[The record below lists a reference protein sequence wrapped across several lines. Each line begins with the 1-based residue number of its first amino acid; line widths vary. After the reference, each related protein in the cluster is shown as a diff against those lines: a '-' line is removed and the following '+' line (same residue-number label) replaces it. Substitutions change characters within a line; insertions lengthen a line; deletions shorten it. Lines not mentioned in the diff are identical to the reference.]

1 MVLQIN
7 PRRRWLWIAAGIL
20 LVLGLVGFSLFRQT
34 SATDRPVVYASD
46 AEHFKYGS
54 ISSDVGGIPYWIWV
68 TMPEVCRAQLPGG
81 YASLGVIQEPG
92 KPTPVGFSMRRVG
105 FLDQVGPNCALCHA
119 ASVRTA
125 PNAAPTTYLGAP
137 AQQLDLMGYFQF
149 LFSCGRSS
157 SFTTANVIAAIER
170 HKDVSLGERQLYR
183 IAVPRVR
190 EALLEGGAKFDSI
203 IVDRPPW
210 GPGRVDT
217 FNPYKVLVFNDDMKH
232 DTSIGTADLMSIWDQ
247 ASREGMWLHWDG
259 NNDSLDER
267 NLSAAIGAGATP
279 ITLSNDVN
287 LAGVDRVKQWI
298 MTLPAPRYPFPID
311 MAKAAAGRPVYEAQC
326 ASCHEAGNPG
336 YGAVIPTR
344 YLQTDPER
352 QVAFDDRMA
361 ARMNTIGTGKPW
373 AFNRFRKTD
382 GYASHPL
389 DGIWLRAPYLHNG
402 SVPTLRELLEPPA
415 QRRAV
420 FYRGD
425 DVYDR
430 AGVGFVSDVAQR
442 GSRRFYRFDTH
453 DRGNGNGGHLYGL
466 ELGAAQKDALV
477 EYLKT
482 M

>member
-1 MVLQIN
+1 
-7 PRRRWLWIAAGIL
+7 
-20 LVLGLVGFSLFRQT
+20 
-34 SATDRPVVYASD
+34 
-46 AEHFKYGS
+46 
-54 ISSDVGGIPYWIWV
+54 
-68 TMPEVCRAQLPGG
+68 
-81 YASLGVIQEPG
+81 
-92 KPTPVGFSMRRVG
+92 
-105 FLDQVGPNCALCHA
+105 
-119 ASVRTA
+119 
-125 PNAAPTTYLGAP
+125 
-137 AQQLDLMGYFQF
+137 MGYFDF
-149 LFSCGRSS
+149 LFSCGRNPA
-157 SFTTANVIAAIER
+157 FTTANVIAAIER
-170 HKDVSLGERQLYR
+170 HKDLSLGERQLYR

-203 IVDRPPW
+203 TVDRPPW

-217 FNPYKVLVFNDDMKH
+217 FNPYKVLVFNDDMKD

-298 MTLPAPRYPFPID
+298 MSLPAPRYPFPID
-311 MAKAAAGRPVYEAQC
+311 MAKAAAGRPVYEASC
-326 ASCHEAGNPG
+326 AECHEAGNPG

-361 ARMNTIGTGKPW
+361 ARMNTIGSGKPW

-425 DVYDR
+425 DVYDPV
-430 AGVGFVSDVAQR
+430 GVGFVSNVAQR
-442 GSRRFYRFDTH
+442 GARRFYRFDTH

-466 ELGAAQKDALV
+466 ELSAAQKDALV